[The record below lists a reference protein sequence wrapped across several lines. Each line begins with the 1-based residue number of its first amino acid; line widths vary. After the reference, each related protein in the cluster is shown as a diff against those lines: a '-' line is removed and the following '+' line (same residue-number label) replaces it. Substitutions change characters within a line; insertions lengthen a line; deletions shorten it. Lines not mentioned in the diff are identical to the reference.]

1 MSSVFYDHLIDLKK
15 VEKHIKKVVKTPE
28 EREELYKLVD
38 EIVHHRVI
46 GCILDNLPADDHE
59 AFMRKLVKKPH
70 DRGILK
76 YLAKRVAEDVEE
88 FIKFEI
94 NKLAVELLSIVE
106 EKTRPSEKSE
116 LN

>member
-15 VEKHIKKVVKTPE
+15 VEKHIKKVAKTPE

-46 GCILDNLPADDHE
+46 GCILDNLPEDEHE
-59 AFMRKLVKKPH
+59 VFMRKLIKKPH
-70 DRGILK
+70 DRRIMK
-76 YLAKRVAEDVEE
+76 YLAKRVAKDVEE
-88 FIKFEI
+88 FIKSEI

-106 EKTRPSEKSE
+106 EKTRPSEKSK
-116 LN
+116 LS